1 MAGDGRSPPQ
11 AAGADRM
18 GEENVEKT
26 SDIMD
31 VSQATFQ
38 AEVVEHSASQPV
50 VVDFWAPWC
59 APCRTLGPT
68 LERLTKEAKG
78 AFRLAKL
85 NVDDS
90 PEIAMRY
97 DVQGIPAVK
106 AFRDGRV
113 VAEFVGAQAEPA
125 VRQFLKKVAPDKG
138 DQFLA
143 NAGAMLGA
151 HRWAEAETGYQQIL
165 AGNPAN
171 GPAALGL
178 LKALLAQGKSA
189 DAERLL
195 GSFPNG
201 REAGDAERLRPL
213 ARYLVEAERGPDC
226 PDAQNLDAEYC
237 RAGKRIASGDL
248 QGAMDAIL
256 TVLRRDKRFRQDE
269 PRLVMLGIFEVLGD
283 QDPLTRDYRSRLASV
298 LF

>member
-1 MAGDGRSPPQ
+1 MRRNMGVDNMEKS
-11 AAGADRM
+11 AD
-18 GEENVEKT
+18 
-26 SDIMD
+26 ILD
-31 VSQATFQ
+31 VSQTTFQ
-38 AEVVEHSASQPV
+38 AEVIEQSGHKPV

-59 APCRTLGPT
+59 GPCRMLGPT
-68 LERLTKEAKG
+68 LERLTSEAG
-78 AFRLAKL
+78 GTFRLARL

-97 DVQGIPAVK
+97 GVQGIPAVK

-113 VAEFVGAQAEPA
+113 VAEFVGAQPEPA
-125 VRQFLKKVAPDKG
+125 VRQFLKQVAPDES

-143 NAGAMLGA
+143 RARAMLAA
-151 HRWAEAETGYQQIL
+151 HHWPEAEADYRQVL
-165 AGNPAN
+165 AGNPAS

-178 LKALLAQGKSA
+178 LKALLAQGKGA
-189 DAERLL
+189 EAERVLDN
-195 GSFPNG
+195 FPND

-213 ARYLVEAERGPDC
+213 ARYLVEAERGPTC
-226 PDAQNLDAEYC
+226 SDAENLHAEYC

-256 TVLRRDKRFRQDE
+256 TLLRRDKRFRQGE
-269 PRLVMLGIFEVLGD
+269 PRIVMLGIFEVLGD
-283 QDPLTRDYRSRLASV
+283 QDPLTREYRNKLASV

>member
-1 MAGDGRSPPQ
+1 MEKS
-11 AAGADRM
+11 AD
-18 GEENVEKT
+18 
-26 SDIMD
+26 ILD
-31 VSQATFQ
+31 VSQTTFQ
-38 AEVVEHSASQPV
+38 TEVIEQSAHQPV

-59 APCRTLGPT
+59 GPCRTLGPT
-68 LERLTKEAKG
+68 LERLTSEAGG
-78 AFRLAKL
+78 AFRLARL

-113 VAEFVGAQAEPA
+113 VAEFVGAQPEPA
-125 VRQFLKKVAPDKG
+125 VRQFLKQVTPDES
-138 DQFLA
+138 DQILA
-143 NAGAMLGA
+143 RAGAMLAA
-151 HRWAEAETGYQQIL
+151 HHWPEAEDGYRQVL
-165 AGNPAN
+165 AGNPAS

-178 LKALLAQGKSA
+178 LKALLAQGKGA

-195 GSFPNG
+195 ASFPNG

-213 ARYLVEAERGPDC
+213 ARYLVEAERGPAC
-226 PDAQNLDAEYC
+226 SDADNLDAEYC

-248 QGAMDAIL
+248 QGTMDAIL
-256 TVLRRDKRFRQDE
+256 TVLRRDKRFRQGE
-269 PRLVMLGIFEVLGD
+269 ARTVMLGIFEVLGD
-283 QDPLTRDYRSRLASV
+283 QDPLTREYRSKLASV